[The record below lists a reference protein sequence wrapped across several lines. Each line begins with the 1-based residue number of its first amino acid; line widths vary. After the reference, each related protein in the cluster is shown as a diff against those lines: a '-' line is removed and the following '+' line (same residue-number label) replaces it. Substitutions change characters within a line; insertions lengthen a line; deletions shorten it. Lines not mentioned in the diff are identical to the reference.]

1 MGQTDDGRGR
11 SRPAGRKTG
20 PAPPGVSSA
29 FWSLVVTEPLAGLTV
44 LDVGTGSGRLALA
57 LAPGSPRVVGIDR
70 DEAAIEEARC
80 RAEALG
86 LSNVE
91 FVVVDAETT
100 EYEAFEPGLIV
111 AHLCMSNAIIERA
124 GRALGAGR
132 VLAFVAFHTDQWI
145 ETGRPSRFAYTEER
159 AREVVTAAGFEI
171 EHLQVER
178 ELRRFGSVEEALAA
192 AIGLEE
198 RWRADGRW
206 FKYVRFLEEGGRTLT
221 RSHLIVKARRV
232 SCS

>member
-1 MGQTDDGRGR
+1 MVQSDDRGEG
-11 SRPAGRKTG
+11 SRPARTKTG
-20 PAPPGVSSA
+20 RVPTGVSPV

-44 LDVGTGSGRLALA
+44 LDVGTGAGRLALA
-57 LAPGSPRVVGIDR
+57 LAPESLRVVGIDR
-70 DEAAIEEARC
+70 DDAAIEEARR
-80 RAEALG
+80 RAEAVG
-86 LSNVE
+86 LSNAE

-132 VLAFVAFHTDQWI
+132 VFAFAAFHTDQWM
-145 ETGRPSRFAYTEER
+145 ETGRPSRFAYAEER

-178 ELRRFGSVEEALAA
+178 EVRRFGSVEEALAA
-192 AIGLEE
+192 AIGLQE

-206 FKYVRFLEEGGRTLT
+206 FRYVRFLEEGGRTLT
-221 RSHLIVKARRV
+221 RSHLIVKARRA
-232 SCS
+232 